1 MRLEPLDPQESEF
14 DGPEAVTPPAPTE
27 YPAAPLQQEHA
38 VDSGD
43 APHEGQSF
51 PSRNVQETEI
61 DKVSNALEQFWKAMG
76 VSLIFKVDK
85 ETDIIQVEVID
96 PSTNKVIK
104 KIPTDEILHMA
115 ASIRESVGIFVD
127 KNT

>member
-1 MRLEPLDPQESEF
+1 MRVEPIDPQEQDF
-14 DGPEAVTPPAPTE
+14 DGPEAVTPPAQTE
-27 YPAAPLQQEHA
+27 FPAASLEQKDGASDDTCNQTQTLQTPK
-38 VDSGD
+38 VL
-43 APHEGQSF
+43 
-51 PSRNVQETEI
+51 ETEV

-115 ASIRESVGIFVD
+115 ASIRNSVGIFID